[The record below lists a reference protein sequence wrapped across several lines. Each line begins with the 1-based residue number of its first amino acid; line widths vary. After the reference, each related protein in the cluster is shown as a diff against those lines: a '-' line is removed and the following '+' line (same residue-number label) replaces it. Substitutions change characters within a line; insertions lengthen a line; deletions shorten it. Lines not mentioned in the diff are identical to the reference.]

1 MITNI
6 NYAKCTGC
14 GICVERCPLDTL
26 RLDVFVKEIPPCQ
39 VACPANVNIR
49 GYIYLLKQG
58 KLSKAIELIRE
69 SLPFP
74 AITGRVCFH
83 PCESKCA
90 RKEVDE
96 SVNIHSLERFVAD
109 YWLSEKARPWP
120 RLYAGSI
127 AIIGSGAAGLGA
139 AYFLTR
145 MGYRVTVFES
155 GEEMGGMLRTSIPE
169 KQLSRDILDAQIDYI
184 KEMGVEFETNTT
196 IGREL
201 TLNELR
207 DRGYKAIF
215 IAIGAQSND
224 LSLLRKGMPMAEQT
238 PFKVDSVTLQMD
250 IPDVFAG
257 GSLVIGRSPLVKV
270 IASAKRASISIDR
283 YLKNED
289 LKAGMRKQLLRV
301 KKLPKEGIEKQIRE
315 EAKNGFSEE
324 TAMNEARRC
333 MNCGSKAYIAYPDDC
348 MTCFECEVECPSN
361 AIDVHP
367 FKEQLPPTIKYAE
380 GAK

>member
-6 NYAKCTGC
+6 DDVKCTGC

-26 RLDVFVKEIPPCQ
+26 RLDVFVREIPPCQ
-39 VACPANVNIR
+39 IACPANVNIR
-49 GYIYLLKQG
+49 GYLYLLRQG
-58 KLSKAIELIRE
+58 ELDKAIELIRE

-83 PCESKCA
+83 PCESRCA
-90 RKEVDE
+90 RKEVE
-96 SVNIHSLERFVAD
+96 EPVNIHSLERFVGD
-109 YWLSEKARPWP
+109 YWLNEKVRPWP
-120 RLYAGSI
+120 RLHARRI
-127 AIIGSGAAGLGA
+127 AIVGSGAAGLAA

-155 GEEMGGMLRTSIPE
+155 GQELGGMLRTSIPE
-169 KQLSRDILDAQIDYI
+169 KQLPRDILDAQIDYI
-184 KEMGVEFETNTT
+184 KEMGVEFEIDTT
-196 IGREL
+196 IGSEL
-201 TLNELR
+201 TLNELK

-215 IAIGAQSND
+215 LAIGAQSND
-224 LSLLRKGMPMAEQT
+224 LSLLRSGMPTAEENHL
-238 PFKVDSVTLQMD
+238 KVDPFTLQTD

-257 GSLVIGRSPLVKV
+257 GSLVMGRSPLAKV
-270 IASAKRASISIDR
+270 IASAKRAATSIDR

-289 LKAGMRKQLLRV
+289 LKSEREKQMRRV
-301 KKLPKEGIEKQIRE
+301 KKLPKERIEKQIRE
-315 EAKNGFSEE
+315 EVNSGLSEE

-333 MNCGSKAYIAYPDDC
+333 MTCGSKATIAYPDDC
-348 MTCFECEVECPSN
+348 MTCFECEVECPSD

>member
-1 MITNI
+1 MITSI
-6 NYAKCTGC
+6 DDVKCTGC

-26 RLDVFVKEIPPCQ
+26 RLDVFVREIPPCQ
-39 VACPANVNIR
+39 IACPANVNIR
-49 GYIYLLKQG
+49 GYLYLLKKRELG
-58 KLSKAIELIRE
+58 KAIELIRE

-83 PCESKCA
+83 PCELRCA

-96 SVNIHSLERFVAD
+96 PVNIHSLERFVAD
-109 YWLSEKARPWP
+109 YWLNEKARLWP
-120 RLYAGSI
+120 RLHAGRI
-127 AIIGSGAAGLGA
+127 AIVGSGAAGLAA

-155 GEEMGGMLRTSIPE
+155 GQELGGMLRTSIPE
-169 KQLSRDILDAQIDYI
+169 KQLPRDILDAQIDYI

-215 IAIGAQSND
+215 LAIGAQSND
-224 LSLLRKGMPMAEQT
+224 LSLLQKGMPMDELT
-238 PFKVDSVTLQMD
+238 PFKVDPFTLQTD

-257 GSLVIGRSPLVKV
+257 GSLVMGRSPLAKV
-270 IASAKRASISIDR
+270 IASAKRAAISIDR

-289 LKAGMRKQLLRV
+289 LKSEREKQMRRV

-315 EAKNGFSEE
+315 EAETGLSEE
-324 TAMNEARRC
+324 AALNEAQRC
-333 MNCGSKAYIAYPDDC
+333 MTCGSQAAIAYPDDC
-348 MTCFECEVECPSN
+348 MTCFECEVECPSD

>member
-1 MITNI
+1 MITSI
-6 NYAKCTGC
+6 DDVKCTGC

-39 VACPANVNIR
+39 GACPANVNIR

-58 KLSKAIELIRE
+58 ELGKAIELIRQ

-83 PCESKCA
+83 PCELRCA

-109 YWLSEKARPWP
+109 YWLHEKARPWP
-120 RLYAGSI
+120 RLHTSRI
-127 AIIGSGAAGLGA
+127 AIVGSGAAGLAA

-145 MGYRVTVFES
+145 MGYWVTVFES
-155 GEEMGGMLRTSIPE
+155 GQEMGGMLRTSIPE
-169 KQLSRDILDAQIDYI
+169 KQLPRDILDAQINYI
-184 KEMGVEFETNTT
+184 KEMGVEFEIDTT
-196 IGREL
+196 IGSEL

-224 LSLLRKGMPMAEQT
+224 LSLLRKGMPMAEES

-257 GSLVIGRSPLVKV
+257 GSLVMGRSPLVKV
-270 IASAKRASISIDR
+270 IASAKRAAISIDQ

-289 LKAGMRKQLLRV
+289 LKPGRGKQLRRV
-301 KKLPKEGIEKQIRE
+301 KKLPKEGIERQIRE
-315 EAKNGFSEE
+315 EVKTGCSEE

-333 MNCGSKAYIAYPDDC
+333 MTCGSKATIAYPDDC
-348 MTCFECEVECPSN
+348 MTCFECEVECPSG